1 MLERWFLKWWW
12 INEHI
17 VDHVQ
22 TGRHYQLATECGSM
36 NYCLQE
42 DKIELLFLLFSLLVH
57 DLLWMFVHDLLLLGR
72 AMADARGQN

>member
-1 MLERWFLKWWW
+1 MSWHYFHYPAVSRQAMLERWFLKWWW

-22 TGRHYQLATECGSM
+22 TGRHYQLATECSLM

-42 DKIELLFLLFSLLVH
+42 DKIELIPTL
-57 DLLWMFVHDLLLLGR
+57 
-72 AMADARGQN
+72 